1 MMQSSLFDISIWT
14 SPLVALVL
22 TYLYFRYYRFGKAY
36 GGGLIVIYGIHQT
49 FCLLFLIQSLG
60 TQIISSL
67 LVGPILVLDLIFQ
80 WPKKDDNEPN
90 QYDGNRPKHA
100 GQGLDS
106 FGCGSRYR
114 LGIFACADNIG
125 LQLVDAGA

>member
-90 QYDGNRPKHA
+90 KKVGNTLA
-100 GQGLDS
+100 I
-106 FGCGSRYR
+106 FTIIIW
-114 LGIFACADNIG
+114 IFAFVAILNYFG
-125 LQLVDAGA
+125 LFR